1 MLERMALSDTK
12 GVDASNISAQAIIWK
27 HLRNSVSR
35 MHADPA
41 ITNSYQVSR
50 FVVTQMPHHE
60 WYEEECYQK
69 VVCHHQGFIPQKL
82 NKLCQ
87 IQFG

>member
-41 ITNSYQVSR
+41 IG
-50 FVVTQMPHHE
+50 
-60 WYEEECYQK
+60 K
-69 VVCHHQGFIPQKL
+69 I
-82 NKLCQ
+82 
-87 IQFG
+87 